1 MCDMLRLDPRV
12 RIFSIPVKTKQMSAP
27 TSVIAPTKG
36 GVPDMAAAAGVQ
48 KMAGGMM
55 LSPLPLAGGK
65 RKTRKVS
72 KKVRAMLKKM
82 TPKQL
87 KKMMKGGEAVEDA
100 SAAPSE
106 AGEQEGARR
115 RRSRRSSRKSR
126 ARKYF

>member
-1 MCDMLRLDPRV
+1 
-12 RIFSIPVKTKQMSAP
+12 MSAP

-72 KKVRAMLKKM
+72 KKVRAMIKKM

-87 KKMMKGGEAVEDA
+87 KKLMKGGEPVE
-100 SAAPSE
+100 
-106 AGEQEGARR
+106 GEGAEGAEGADQEGARRR

-126 ARKYF
+126 ARKFF